1 MSIRKLFML
10 LSMLVSFV
18 YVQNVQ
24 AQSYEDVLNYNLD
37 GTPVNGVKI
46 KTNIP
51 FENGAE
57 MPTIIIEG
65 YNYGTSSTIGLTLVW
80 YVYDGIFYNY
90 SASPWGNYTP
100 PIYLSDE
107 NGLISIFIQDK
118 PYYQRFKIMAYAQG
132 MSETSSWFQGWSA
145 VDEPLGGTNQV
156 LLPYK
161 NSFAGTVG
169 ISGNVGI
176 GTTTPVYPLDVM
188 GTVQATGG
196 FYINRPSY
204 SNSIIMVTNL
214 FQTGPS
220 ALMFMEDNFEFRD
233 RSNNTKMAILNNGN
247 ILIGK
252 TSQTNSSYKLDV
264 NGNVRANQVTVNA
277 TGADYVFDSSY
288 HLPSLDSLS
297 DYIRLNHHLPGI
309 PAAKKMQ
316 KNGMNVGEVYTKL
329 LAKMEEMTLYIV
341 NLQHEV
347 DTLQTENKLLQKVSG
362 Q

>member
-1 MSIRKLFML
+1 
-10 LSMLVSFV
+10 
-18 YVQNVQ
+18 
-24 AQSYEDVLNYNLD
+24 
-37 GTPVNGVKI
+37 
-46 KTNIP
+46 
-51 FENGAE
+51 
-57 MPTIIIEG
+57 
-65 YNYGTSSTIGLTLVW
+65 
-80 YVYDGIFYNY
+80 
-90 SASPWGNYTP
+90 
-100 PIYLSDE
+100 
-107 NGLISIFIQDK
+107 
-118 PYYQRFKIMAYAQG
+118 
-132 MSETSSWFQGWSA
+132 
-145 VDEPLGGTNQV
+145 
-156 LLPYK
+156 
-161 NSFAGTVG
+161 
-169 ISGNVGI
+169 
-176 GTTTPVYPLDVM
+176 
-188 GTVQATGG
+188 
-196 FYINRPSY
+196 
-204 SNSIIMVTNL
+204 
-214 FQTGPS
+214 
-220 ALMFMEDNFEFRD
+220 
-233 RSNNTKMAILNNGN
+233 MAILNNGN